1 MQEYT
6 ELKLLLKQ
14 IMRLVGNGYKYISI
28 SKIPKNKLHKK
39 HKILEK
45 LERKYDLNL
54 TTWQRQY
61 KRRKN
66 KANYKGLIYQDTIMI
81 FRTEGETEIK
91 DNSFKSVL
99 NTPISFNYL
108 SVILYKDEREKLT
121 YRLNKE
127 LIKTIKANI
136 ALALKNKNGTKFHN
150 EIKKLYNLHKVMP
163 YRGFMLQLK
172 TILEFIK
179 KKQKYYNTNYTTPT
193 FFK

>member
-6 ELKLLLKQ
+6 ELRLLLKQ

-28 SKIPKNKLHKK
+28 SKIPENKIYKLP
-39 HKILEK
+39 KIKEK
-45 LERKYDLNL
+45 LTKKYNLNL

-61 KRRKN
+61 RKRKG
-66 KANYKGLIYQDTIMI
+66 KANYKGLLYQNTII
-81 FRTEGETEIK
+81 ILKTEGETEIN
-91 DNSFKSVL
+91 DNSFKSAI
-99 NTPISFNYL
+99 NSEISFNYL
-108 SVILYKDEREKLT
+108 SLILYLDERKKLT

-127 LIKTIKANI
+127 LIKDIKAKLEI
-136 ALALKNKNGTKFHN
+136 ALKNRNGTKFHN
-150 EIKKLYNLHKVMP
+150 EVKKLYNLHKVMP

>member
-1 MQEYT
+1 MQEYQ
-6 ELKLLLKQ
+6 ELRLLLKQ
-14 IMRLVGNGYKYISI
+14 IIRLVGNGYKYISI
-28 SKIPKNKLHKK
+28 SKIPENKKA
-39 HKILEK
+39 KIGKIKEK
-45 LERKYDLNL
+45 LTKKYNLNL

-61 KRRKN
+61 RKRKG
-66 KANYKGLIYQDTIMI
+66 KANYKGLLYKNTII
-81 FRTEGETEIK
+81 ILKTEGETEIK

-108 SVILYKDEREKLT
+108 SLILYKDERGKLT

-136 ALALKNKNGTKFHN
+136 DLALKNKKGRNFHN
-150 EIKKLYNLHKVMP
+150 EVKKLYNLHKVMP